1 MKPRP
6 YLLKE
11 TNWKNVKTTEYNL
24 AILPW
29 GATEAHNYHLPYGT
43 DIYETDVIAEN
54 AAKLAWGKGAQ
65 VIVLPTIPFGVNI
78 QQLDIKLTINMNP
91 STQINV
97 LRDIIKSIENH
108 GIEKLVIL
116 NGHGG
121 NNFRQ
126 IIRELQQD
134 TKLFLSTINWYE
146 IVDYNMFFKEGGDHA
161 NEMETSIMM
170 NKFPDLVLPL
180 ENAGVGDSKKFK
192 ITAFNEKWA
201 WAPREWTKVTEDT
214 GIGNPKHATPEKGE
228 KFIDYVSEKISQFFV
243 ELSKAN
249 VDDMYE

>member
-91 STQINV
+91 STQMNV

-146 IVDYNMFFKEGGDHA
+146 IVDYICFLKRVVITQMRWKQ
-161 NEMETSIMM
+161 
-170 NKFPDLVLPL
+170 VL
-180 ENAGVGDSKKFK
+180 
-192 ITAFNEKWA
+192 
-201 WAPREWTKVTEDT
+201 
-214 GIGNPKHATPEKGE
+214 
-228 KFIDYVSEKISQFFV
+228 
-243 ELSKAN
+243 
-249 VDDMYE
+249 